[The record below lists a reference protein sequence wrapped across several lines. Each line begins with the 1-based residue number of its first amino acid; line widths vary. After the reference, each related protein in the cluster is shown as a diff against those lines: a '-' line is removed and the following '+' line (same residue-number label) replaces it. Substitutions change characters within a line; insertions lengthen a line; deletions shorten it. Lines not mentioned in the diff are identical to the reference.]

1 MRATCQQTTQVV
13 LCFRLVGM
21 LLAVLEHVPL
31 AVGVA
36 AAEGPRFSNVF
47 MSHMVLQHGRPISLW
62 GWGASSHAQLEVS
75 LGNHST
81 EATVNASDGSWHAT
95 LPTMAPPPTLSERL
109 LQPKVAAAGVA
120 AWALGLLA
128 MDWKWHHGK
137 QRVGHDHSPQ
147 NLGCT
152 FQTFCD
158 NLAQNLDC
166 VFQRVERY
174 SLRAQG

>member
-1 MRATCQQTTQVV
+1 MWSVLRNSQTDFSRADRTSSSASS
-13 LCFRLVGM
+13 G
-21 LLAVLEHVPL
+21 
-31 AVGVA
+31 GGSA
-36 AAEGPRFSNVF
+36 AAP
-47 MSHMVLQHGRPISLW
+47 QPP
-62 GWGASSHAQLEVS
+62 A
-75 LGNHST
+75 
-81 EATVNASDGSWHAT
+81 
-95 LPTMAPPPTLSERL
+95 APPPTLSERL

-174 SLRAQG
+174 SLRAQGGEAHISEAEKAELETIMKLLSRLDDIDKKMAVPGEPPHQTLWPHCVLRGRS